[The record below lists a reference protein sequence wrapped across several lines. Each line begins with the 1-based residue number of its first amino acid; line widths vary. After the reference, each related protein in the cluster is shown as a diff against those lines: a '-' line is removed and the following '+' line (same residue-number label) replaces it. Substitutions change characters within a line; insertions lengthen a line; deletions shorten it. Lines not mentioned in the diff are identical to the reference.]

1 MRLPV
6 KQRVEYKLCT
16 IVLRCLYGDAP
27 SYMVDLNKLPSHHR
41 LMQSTDTFRRHLK
54 TFLFHQAFLSL
65 LGALVVL
72 LQLRRRNLDFLDR

>member
-1 MRLPV
+1 
-6 KQRVEYKLCT
+6 
-16 IVLRCLYGDAP
+16 
-27 SYMVDLNKLPSHHR
+27 MVDLNKLPSHHR